1 MVMYTVMYMVI
12 LDGNKLMVMFIEIFE
27 NTVTLDRNN
36 PFQAIWVT
44 LCQPLA
50 VCILSTML

>member
-1 MVMYTVMYMVI
+1 MVI